1 MITYKINDLDVNVFA
16 DFVDDETDWRIEY
29 LDADGLL
36 NRYKIK
42 GYPIPF
48 NKRIKVSYSYALI
61 RLSNGEVLKS
71 YADAYDEPNVSTF
84 YHTVLPS
91 TVSYGYFAAFQ
102 SLNGLCARLP
112 ELAGNNQHP
121 HKGYRPFNMVGEFVQ
136 PVQFST
142 EITNETQSYQE
153 IEGQQQLV
161 ANRDGTI
168 SVTVING
175 VGPYEYKLDDNSYQ
189 SNDVFENLTAGDYT
203 IYVRDNVGTER
214 YAQLTV
220 KLQDL
225 ESEAIQI

>member
-1 MITYKINDLDVNVFA
+1 MITYKINELDVHVYA

-48 NKRIKVSYSYALI
+48 NKKIKVSYSYALT
-61 RLSNGEVLKS
+61 RPSNGEVLKS
-71 YADAYDEPNVSTF
+71 YADAYDEPNVATF
-84 YHTVLPS
+84 YHTFLPS

-112 ELAGNNQHP
+112 ELAGNKADP
-121 HKGYRPFNMVGEFVQ
+121 HQGYRPFNRVGEFVQ

-142 EITNETQSYQE
+142 EITDETQTTQE
-153 IEGQQQLV
+153 VEGQQQLI

-168 SVTVING
+168 TVTVING
-175 VGPYEYKLDDNSYQ
+175 VGPYEYKLDNNSYQ
-189 SNDVFENLTAGDYT
+189 QNNVFENLSARDYT
-203 IYVRDNVGTER
+203 IYVRDSAGTER
-214 YAQLTV
+214 FAQV
-220 KLQDL
+220 SVRLQDL
-225 ESEAIQI
+225 ESEAIQL